1 MVAST
6 IAQSEEDDGYLREN
20 YIEFQPISVTVIQN
34 ARISGIL
41 TVTFT
46 LATKNPS
53 LIDKLKHLRPRVRSE
68 VHHKLARL
76 AATRITLNQPINL
89 ELVGQFIQFAVDQIF
104 GEPEVEVLIQLAAI
118 RPL

>member
-1 MVAST
+1 MVVPT
-6 IAQSEEDDGYLREN
+6 IAESEEGDGDLREN
-20 YIEFQPISVTVIQN
+20 YIEFQPLSVTVIQN
-34 ARISGIL
+34 ARISGVL

-53 LIDKLKHLRPRVRSE
+53 LIEKIKHLRPRVRSE

-76 AATRITLNQPINL
+76 AATRISLNQPINV
-89 ELVGQFIQFAVDQIF
+89 ELVGKFIQSAVDQIF
-104 GEPEVEVLIQLAAI
+104 GEHEVEVLIQLAAI